1 MNPYIMLVILLC
13 MCVCVCITTTNL
25 NFRGGCLPPPKVT
38 FGDSFGLGGGL
49 YKTSPNSIDAKSFE
63 F

>member
-1 MNPYIMLVILLC
+1 MYVC
-13 MCVCVCITTTNL
+13 MYVTTTNS

-38 FGDSFGLGGGL
+38 FGGGFGIGGGL
-49 YKTSPNSIDAKSFE
+49 YKTTPNSTDAKSFE